1 MRRIKL
7 LPAFLAVMLL
17 ALMVMTISY
26 VGMDRSVV
34 GPILL
39 SAVLMSVYFLALT
52 FAAHQA
58 SFKKSL
64 IRVAIAVSVLLLLHV
79 IDIPGAEMET
89 TNVLIL
95 AIVGAVF
102 LPVEWFRHHRRRAQ
116 S

>member
-1 MRRIKL
+1 MMVFSLVVVSVLMATLYIYTVGDDW
-7 LPAFLAVMLL
+7 ALL
-17 ALMVMTISY
+17 A
-26 VGMDRSVV
+26 

-39 SAVLMSVYFLALT
+39 SAALMGLYWLALA

-64 IRVAIAVSVLLLLHV
+64 IGVAVAVSVLLLLHV
-79 IDIPGAEMET
+79 IDIPGAG
-89 TNVLIL
+89 NVLIL
-95 AIVGAVF
+95 AIVGAIL